1 MPPEVRPGGSLVVT
15 VRLTLQPG
23 RDDDLI
29 ALVQLAP
36 RGRLAA
42 MVREA
47 MRSGISSKT
56 VTFETEADAQP
67 LDMSGLGMDV

>member
-1 MPPEVRPGGSLVVT
+1 MTAEVRPGGSRVVT
-15 VRLTLQPG
+15 VRLTLRPG

-29 ALVQLAP
+29 ALVEMAP

-47 MRSGISSKT
+47 MRSGVSSKT
-56 VTFETEADAQP
+56 AAFEVEEEAAP
-67 LDMSGLGMDV
+67 LELSGLGMEV

>member
-1 MPPEVRPGGSLVVT
+1 MALRVRHNGNLVIT

-29 ALVQLAP
+29 ILFKNAPWGALA
-36 RGRLAA
+36 G

-47 MRSGISSKT
+47 MRNGVSSRESAFQDT
-56 VTFETEADAQP
+56 QEQP
-67 LDMSGLGMDV
+67 LDMSDLGLDV

>member
-1 MPPEVRPGGSLVVT
+1 MAAEVRPGGSLVVT
-15 VRLTLQPG
+15 VRLTLRPG

-29 ALVQLAP
+29 ALIEMAP

-47 MRSGISSKT
+47 MRSGVFSKT
-56 VTFETEADAQP
+56 TAFEPEVEAAP
-67 LDMSGLGMDV
+67 LELSGLGIEV